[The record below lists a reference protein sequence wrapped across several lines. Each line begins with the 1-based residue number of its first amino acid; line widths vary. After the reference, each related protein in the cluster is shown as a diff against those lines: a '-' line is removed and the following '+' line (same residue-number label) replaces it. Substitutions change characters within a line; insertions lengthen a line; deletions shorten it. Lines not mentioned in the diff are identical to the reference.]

1 LFQTFKLFNR
11 FAQFKP
17 SALFASRRYC
27 FALSFRA
34 EGEKSF
40 PCSAAMQDLSLPLE
54 MTIAVITAASRARE
68 KSLQRHGNDLNALNG
83 LNGLNF

>member
-40 PCSAAMQDLSLPLE
+40 PFSASMQDLSLPLE
-54 MTIAVITAASRARE
+54 MTNCSHLR
-68 KSLQRHGNDLNALNG
+68 QRLVRGKNLYNG
-83 LNGLNF
+83 TVTI

>member
-40 PCSAAMQDLSLPLE
+40 PYSPFMQDLSLPLE
-54 MTIAVITAASRARE
+54 MTNCSHHGSVSCAGKISATAR
-68 KSLQRHGNDLNALNG
+68 
-83 LNGLNF
+83 